1 MNNKNSD
8 EYIQEIMIYQD
19 ETNNIFNEC
28 INFKNIQYEI
38 PEYQRPY
45 AWSEEEILTL
55 IEDIQDFEEEI
66 YYLGSLTVN
75 KIQENVFEVIDGQQ
89 RLTTLF
95 ILLKSISLILNININ
110 DSLSFTYREK
120 SNVILN
126 NINKLE
132 NIKDLPNI
140 DDIFDKTKLDELLKK
155 DSICKGK
162 HIIESKLKELK
173 EKDLNKFVDQL
184 KKVKIYR
191 IIVPKDTDLNR
202 YFETMNTRGEQ
213 LEQADLVKSKL
224 ISNITN
230 SKNRQI
236 FALIWEACSNMDKY
250 VQMSFSKEMKK
261 RFFKSD
267 ISSYNDFD
275 FNDIELKEIETKRKL
290 NDIIS
295 ECKEI
300 KSNEEKVDSYES
312 NRFSSIIKFK
322 YFLLH
327 VLKIYYNEDKNI
339 DEQERIIP
347 ELLDEKKLDET
358 FEKVINNGYIRDGNK
373 NSLILDN
380 KEEFSLG
387 FIKCLLKCRVLFDKY
402 IIKRENKVDKSEE
415 NWSLKALK
423 ISDLRKEKPYY
434 TNTEIKGFRKK
445 TDYHKKIIYLESCL
459 RVSYTSP
466 KTMHWITEILKWLY
480 EDKNIDSLNEM
491 YIQLENY
498 IKSQI
503 KKNCYVG
510 EEFINNKG
518 VNTPHILF
526 NYLDYILWEIEDR
539 TSENKYKDFT
549 FEFRNSVEHWYPQ
562 NPSSESFENWNENEG
577 LNSFGNLCLL
587 PRSTN
592 SVFSNRSPESKKS
605 DFKDKILSGSIK
617 LRLMYYAT
625 NSNENWKNKDYKT
638 HEKEMLD
645 FLKERLFN

>member
-19 ETNNIFNEC
+19 KTNNIFNEC
-28 INFKNIQYEI
+28 INFKNIQYKI

-75 KIQENVFEVIDGQQ
+75 KIQENIFEVIDGQQ

-95 ILLKSISLILNININ
+95 ILLKSISRILNININ
-110 DSLSFTYREK
+110 NSLSFTYREK

-126 NINKLE
+126 NINNLE
-132 NIKDLPNI
+132 NIKDLLNI
-140 DDIFDKTKLDELLKK
+140 DDIFDKTKLDELFKE

-173 EKDLNKFVDQL
+173 EKDLNKFIDQL
-184 KKVKIYR
+184 KKVKLYR

-261 RFFKSD
+261 RFFKYD

-275 FNDIELKEIETKRKL
+275 FNDIELKENEKKRKL

-312 NRFSSIIKFK
+312 NRFSSIIKFE

-347 ELLDEKKLDET
+347 ELLDEK
-358 FEKVINNGYIRDGNK
+358 N
-373 NSLILDN
+373 
-380 KEEFSLG
+380 
-387 FIKCLLKCRVLFDKY
+387 
-402 IIKRENKVDKSEE
+402 
-415 NWSLKALK
+415 
-423 ISDLRKEKPYY
+423 
-434 TNTEIKGFRKK
+434 
-445 TDYHKKIIYLESCL
+445 
-459 RVSYTSP
+459 
-466 KTMHWITEILKWLY
+466 
-480 EDKNIDSLNEM
+480 
-491 YIQLENY
+491 
-498 IKSQI
+498 
-503 KKNCYVG
+503 
-510 EEFINNKG
+510 
-518 VNTPHILF
+518 
-526 NYLDYILWEIEDR
+526 
-539 TSENKYKDFT
+539 
-549 FEFRNSVEHWYPQ
+549 
-562 NPSSESFENWNENEG
+562 
-577 LNSFGNLCLL
+577 
-587 PRSTN
+587 
-592 SVFSNRSPESKKS
+592 
-605 DFKDKILSGSIK
+605 
-617 LRLMYYAT
+617 
-625 NSNENWKNKDYKT
+625 
-638 HEKEMLD
+638 
-645 FLKERLFN
+645 